1 MARIGLATAQ
11 SLHDEFAAK
20 TDFDGLPRGTPAA
33 MPDEAGDVMNAA
45 QPAEAATMTSEARRP
60 SASRRLDVIVAED
73 DPPTRNAVAKAV
85 RTLGHACRAAPN
97 GVDAL
102 RLHGEHPADV
112 IISDWDM
119 PGISGVELCRRTR
132 VVDDESPY
140 VYFIL
145 MTGYGDRAHLLE
157 GMEAGADDY
166 QKKPIDLDELEARL
180 VSAARVVALQR
191 RLADRTAGLRHDSRR
206 FYVASRTDGLTG
218 AGNRLRL
225 DEDLEAMSAR
235 AQRYG
240 HSHAIAMCDI
250 DHFKAFN
257 DRFGHLAGDEALRR
271 VSDSIR
277 ANLRSGDALYRY
289 GGEELV
295 ILLPEQSLDAAAT
308 AMERVRAA
316 VETLAIPS
324 GLGDGALTM
333 SIGIARL
340 EGGHEVAPVEWLD
353 RADEA
358 LYRAKRGGRNRVE
371 R

>member
-1 MARIGLATAQ
+1 M
-11 SLHDEFAAK
+11 
-20 TDFDGLPRGTPAA
+20 TDFDPRERGTPAA
-33 MPDEAGDVMNAA
+33 TAPGAGDVMMNVS
-45 QPAEAATMTSEARRP
+45 QRTEATTTTSEARRP
-60 SASRRLDVIVAED
+60 SPSRRLDVIVAED
-73 DPPTRNAVAKAV
+73 DPPTRSAVVKAV
-85 RTLGHACRAAPN
+85 RALGHACRPAAN
-97 GVDAL
+97 GVEAL

-112 IISDWDM
+112 IVSDWDM

-132 VVDDESPY
+132 VVDDETPY

-145 MTGYGDRAHLLE
+145 MTGYGDRDHLLE

-180 VSAARVVALQR
+180 VSATRVIGLQR
-191 RLADRTAGLRHDSRR
+191 RLADRTACLRHDSRR

-218 AGNRLRL
+218 TGNRLRL
-225 DEDLEAMSAR
+225 DEDLEAMGAR

-257 DRFGHLAGDEALRR
+257 DCFGHLAGDEALRR
-271 VSDSIR
+271 VADAIR
-277 ANLRSGDALYRY
+277 ASLRSGDALYRY

-295 ILLPEQSLDAAAT
+295 ILLPEQSLDDAAT

-316 VETLAIPS
+316 VEALAIPS
-324 GLGDGALTM
+324 GRGEGVLTM

-340 EGGHEVAPVEWLD
+340 EGGHDVPPVEWLD